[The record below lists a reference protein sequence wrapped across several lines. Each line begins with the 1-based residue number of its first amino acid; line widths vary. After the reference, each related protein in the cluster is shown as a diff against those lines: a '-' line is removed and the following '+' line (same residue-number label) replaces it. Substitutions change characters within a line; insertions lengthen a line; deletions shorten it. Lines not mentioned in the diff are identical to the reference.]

1 VGNKFENMSVSIKLG
16 VAFVCLEFLAL
27 AMCLLGAVFIVRMT
41 AFDPTAK
48 IALVVLAVL
57 AAASVAATV
66 VLLKIV
72 SAKIC
77 SSITEVT
84 NNLLVLADGDLE
96 GFAEI
101 EVNKDSKDETVIQQV
116 ALYKLLHSL
125 KEKVYAA
132 KQVASGDLTTKI
144 HISSEHDIL
153 GSAMLDIV
161 INTHRVVDAIVSAAD
176 KIALDAEVLSNSS
189 TTLAQGATEQSSA
202 VEELSASLEMVATQT
217 NMNATSAQNA
227 DELTKS
233 AQSFAQKGDEHMRD
247 MLAAMDTIAE
257 ATGSIRK
264 IVKTID
270 DIAFQTNILALNASV
285 EAARAGQQGKGFA
298 VVANEVRTLS
308 HRTADAVKEATE
320 MIEASVQK
328 VSEGVRIA
336 NDTAVALQNVVAA
349 VQSSASVVDS
359 IAVSSKDQA
368 IAIEQIN
375 QGIMQISQVV
385 QTTAATAE
393 ESSAASLEL
402 LKHAAKMKNSTET
415 FILKKIT

>member
-1 VGNKFENMSVSIKLG
+1 VGRKFEKMSVSIKLG

-27 AMCLLGAVFIVRMT
+27 VMCLLGAVFIVRMM

-48 IALVVLAVL
+48 IALLVLAVF

-101 EVNKDSKDETVIQQV
+101 EVDKDNKDETVIQQE
-116 ALYKLLHSL
+116 ALNKLLRSL
-125 KEKVYAA
+125 KGKVYAA
-132 KQVASGDLTTKI
+132 KQVASGDLTTQI
-144 HISSEHDIL
+144 HISGEHDLL
-153 GSAMLDIV
+153 GNAMIDMV
-161 INTHRVVDAIVSAAD
+161 INTHRVVNTIVTAAD

-189 TTLAQGATEQSSA
+189 TMLAQGATEQSSA
-202 VEELSASLEMVATQT
+202 VEQLSASLEMVADQT
-217 NMNATSAQNA
+217 KTNAMSAQKA
-227 DELTKS
+227 DELTKG

-247 MLAAMDTIAE
+247 MLTAMETIAE
-257 ATGSIRK
+257 TTVSIKK
-264 IVKTID
+264 IIKTID

-298 VVANEVRTLS
+298 VVANEVRTLA
-308 HRTADAVKEATE
+308 HRTADAVKETAE
-320 MIEASVQK
+320 MIESSVQN
-328 VSEGVRIA
+328 VSEGARIA
-336 NDTAVALQNVVAA
+336 NDTAAALQKIVAA
-349 VQSSASVVDS
+349 VQSSASVVNS

-368 IAIEQIN
+368 LAIEQIN

-393 ESSAASLEL
+393 ESSAASAEL
-402 LKHAAKMKNSTET
+402 LKQAAKMKKSAEV
-415 FILKKIT
+415 FILK